1 MLERRHLLLA
11 GAGTLAAPRLAR
23 GQDPARTTRV
33 VVPYAA
39 GGPTDVLARIFAEQ
53 LAPVIGQRVIVEN
66 RTGAGVVVGTDIVAK
81 SPPDGQ
87 TLLLT
92 SVAHAVNPSVFPN
105 LPFDTERDFAPVA
118 FIAKVP
124 LVLLV
129 PNSLPVRDMQGFLA
143 WLRSRNGRATYGSSG
158 VGGAP
163 HLAAALLLMMTGLEA
178 SHVPYR
184 GSAPAMADLAS
195 GRIDFY
201 IDAAT
206 GGLAQARAGT
216 ARAIGWSMATRSPM
230 VPELQT
236 IAEGGVPGYECYTW
250 NVILVPAATPRDTVL
265 QLNRAFSQVMAI
277 PALRQRVAE
286 LGGEV
291 AEPSA
296 PEDVGAFIQ
305 GEIAKWREVAQKS
318 GMTTQ

>member
-1 MLERRHLLLA
+1 
-11 GAGTLAAPRLAR
+11 
-23 GQDPARTTRV
+23 
-33 VVPYAA
+33 
-39 GGPTDVLARIFAEQ
+39 
-53 LAPVIGQRVIVEN
+53 
-66 RTGAGVVVGTDIVAK
+66 VAN
-81 SPPDGQ
+81 
-87 TLLLT
+87 T
-92 SVAHAVNPSVFPN
+92 
-105 LPFDTERDFAPVA
+105 
-118 FIAKVP
+118 
-124 LVLLV
+124 
-129 PNSLPVRDMQGFLA
+129 LPVRDLPGFLA
-143 WLRSRNGRATYGSSG
+143 WLRAQNGRATYGSSG

-163 HLAAALLLMMTGLEA
+163 HLATALLLMMTGLEA

-216 ARAIGWSMATRSPM
+216 ARAIGWSMATRSSL
-230 VPELQT
+230 VPDLPT

-250 NVILVPAATPRDTVL
+250 NVVLVPAATPRDTVL
-265 QLNRAFSQVMAI
+265 QLNQAFARVMTI

-291 AEPSA
+291 ADPTP
-296 PEDVGAFIQ
+296 PESVGAFIRA
-305 GEIAKWREVAQKS
+305 EIEKWREVAQKS